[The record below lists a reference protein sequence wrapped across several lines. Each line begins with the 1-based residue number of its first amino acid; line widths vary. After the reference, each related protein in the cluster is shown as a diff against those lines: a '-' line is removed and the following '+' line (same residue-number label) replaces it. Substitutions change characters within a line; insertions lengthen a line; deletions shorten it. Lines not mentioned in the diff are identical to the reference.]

1 MSYEYVVNISSLCK
15 KLADLE
21 PNTSTVS
28 RSFYAALDSL
38 DVATPFYNA
47 SKKDCVELAMHKSA
61 LQIISTVLSEKAAV
75 ASDRAG
81 WSHYYF
87 GNILER
93 LCRQLTHRINDKADK
108 IIRESEN
115 DFYKAFLFRKG
126 MYSSIKTIDHLA
138 LNAEGKEL
146 LDEVVAV
153 CSISA
158 LRKLNKRKKLPKS
171 VKSVIYQRLG
181 PVECLDDMINDKY
194 ANNRELGYRYAPYG
208 YPLLEEKVLT
218 EIARGPTMYLIEKLK
233 AEVLPMLLANR
244 NVLKNTWV
252 AKKIEERLNAGE

>member
-1 MSYEYVVNISSLCK
+1 MSYDFVMGINPLCK
-15 KLADLE
+15 NLANLE
-21 PNTSTVS
+21 PKDVGSK
-28 RSFYAALDSL
+28 SFYAAANSIDTTT
-38 DVATPFYNA
+38 VFCGA

-61 LQIISTVLSEKAAV
+61 LQMISTVLSERIAV
-75 ASDRAG
+75 VSDRAG
-81 WSHYYF
+81 WGRYYF
-87 GNILER
+87 GNILDR
-93 LCRQLTHRINDKADK
+93 LCRDLTSRINDKADK

-126 MYSSIKTIDHLA
+126 MYSSTKTIDHLA

-218 EIARGPTMYLIEKLK
+218 EIARGPTMALIEKLK
-233 AEVLPMLLANR
+233 VEVLPMLLANR